1 MKYTLLNPR
10 KSTFAK
16 NNSDFVTWMR
26 KNDLQVFANNEE
38 FISAYSHRKFLF
50 EKIELNGENEHD
62 FVEDLQKNNLLKIE
76 KIPGGSI
83 LSLFK
88 L

>member
-1 MKYTLLNPR
+1 MKYTLLNRR

-16 NNSDFVTWMR
+16 NHSDFVTWMR
-26 KNDLQVFANNEE
+26 KNDLQVFANNQE